1 MDINTF
7 MQNFADA
14 VEDVQFNQLTEELD
28 FKNELEQWDSL
39 AVMTTLAM
47 IDSEYNVILEG
58 KDIEK
63 CKTLRQLFDLV
74 KSKSEA

>member
-14 VEDVQFNQLTEELD
+14 IEDVQFNQLTEELD

-63 CKTLRQLFDLV
+63 CKTISQLFDLV